1 MRTTGGRGLHVHVAL
16 DRRVGFD
23 PVREFTH
30 RAAALLASR
39 HPDVITAEQRKDKRG
54 ERVYADVMRNA
65 YAQLVV
71 ASYSVRARP
80 GAPVATPLSWPEV
93 ESVTLEPGQF
103 TVSTI
108 RARLDKAGDPWDG
121 FARSGS
127 GLAQAS
133 KRLADL
139 AR

>member
-1 MRTTGGRGLHVHVAL
+1 MVTT
-16 DRRVGFD
+16 
-23 PVREFTH
+23 
-30 RAAALLASR
+30 
-39 HPDVITAEQRKDKRG
+39 EQRKDKRG

-93 ESVTLEPGQF
+93 ERATLEPGDF
-103 TVSTI
+103 SFSTV
-108 RARLDKAGDPWDG
+108 RARLDRDGDPWDD

-133 KRLADL
+133 ERLADL